1 MKRKWQL
8 FAAFLA
14 VFATLVLFAAC
25 SSGEPGGGG
34 DTDSETKTFEG
45 IVLESKEF
53 SYDGEV
59 HFLQLTGTVPQGAK
73 VEWEGNGESLP
84 GVYNVSATVSMQGY
98 ETLSLKATLT
108 ITALVFDESITLEDI
123 EVEAGEPYEVSLAHA
138 DKLPAS
144 AQVAVEYLSKDTG
157 AVLTEKPETG
167 GEYTVRVTVTAQGY
181 ESKTYT
187 ASLTIIRPEIE
198 SIALDGLTY
207 GGNLPIGAVCELTVS
222 QLPQGSEP
230 GTFVFESSDERILTV
245 SPEGIVTGVSAGTAK
260 VIVRAQG
267 YTDVTDEVTFT
278 VFDDSDKQTE
288 NYDHVYKVGEDAL
301 GRPCITGHID
311 TYVITGNLELTV
323 THEAEELPEGGS
335 GGALKIAQ
343 LQPGTSDDG
352 YTAVV
357 IGFGGQLKN
366 ARYGISFD
374 AKILTGDHI
383 FAIQL
388 FVGDTPIQT
397 QNGAEGRNVLYFD
410 GVETQGFS
418 VRIAN
423 NIEESYAVT
432 IDNIHIFEAPSMAE
446 DFENAVK
453 IGGEVR
459 GNIPVVWGGEQN
471 TSVELSLT
479 ENTDELPADG
489 AGTAL
494 KAVKTGEAVYS
505 YVEFRFAGGLAAG
518 RYAIAFDA
526 KLLSGTHIWA
536 VNAYHDLAPAGVQL
550 DEGQGKEGRNIFYF
564 TLESAV
570 KSIAIRIA
578 SNTAEYAAVFD
589 NVRIFAADPLAED
602 FENAVKIGGEVWG
615 NIPVGWGGE
624 QNTSVELS
632 LTESAEELPVGGEG
646 TALKAVKTGNAG
658 YSYIVLNFASGLAA
672 GSYKLEFDAKLLSGS
687 HIWAIQFYADGV
699 DAVLQERTGDE
710 GHNSFEYTFDAPVNA
725 FYIRIASNTAEYEI
739 VLDNVRFVAAEA

>member
-123 EVEAGEPYEVSLAHA
+123 EVEVGEPYEVSLAHA

-230 GTFVFESSDERILTV
+230 GTFVFESSDEQILTV

-335 GGALKIAQ
+335 GSALKIAQ
-343 LQPGTSDDG
+343 PQPGTSADG

-374 AKILTGDHI
+374 AKILTGNHI

-388 FVGDTPIQT
+388 FVGDAEIQT
-397 QNGAEGRNVLYFD
+397 QNGAEGRNVLYFN
-410 GVETQGFS
+410 GEETTQGFS

-423 NIEESYAVT
+423 NVKDPYVVT

-453 IGGEVR
+453 IGDNVK
-459 GNIPVVWGGEQN
+459 GNIPVGWGEPN

-479 ENTDELPADG
+479 ENTGELPADG

-505 YVEFRFAGGLAAG
+505 YVVFRFDGGLAAG

-526 KLLSGTHIWA
+526 RLLSGTHIWA
-536 VNAYHDLAPAGVQL
+536 VYAYHDLAPGGIQL
-550 DEGQGKEGRNIFYF
+550 DAGQGKEGRNIFYF

-570 KSIAIRIA
+570 NSIDIRIA

-602 FENAVKIGGEVWG
+602 FENASEIGDTVQG
-615 NIPVGWGGE
+615 NIITGWGDPGAGI
-624 QNTSVELS
+624 VLS
-632 LTESAEELPVGGEG
+632 LTDDAAELPDGGEG
-646 TALKAVKTGNAG
+646 TALKAVKTGNEG
-658 YSYIVLNFASGLAA
+658 YSYIVVNFASGLEA
-672 GSYKLEFDAKLLSGS
+672 GSYQLEFDAKLLSGT
-687 HIWAIQFYADGV
+687 HIWAIQFFADGV
-699 DAVLQERTGDE
+699 QAVLQDKTGKE
-710 GHNSFEYTFDAPVNA
+710 GHNSFVYTFEEPVNV
-725 FYIRIASNTAEYEI
+725 FYIRIASNTAEYSVI
-739 VLDNVRFVAAEA
+739 LDNIRLSAVNPQ

>member
-260 VIVRAQG
+260 VIVQAQG

-335 GGALKIAQ
+335 GSALKITQ
-343 LQPGTSDDG
+343 PQPGTSDGG

-374 AKILTGDHI
+374 AKILTGNHI

-388 FVGDTPIQT
+388 FVGDALIQE
-397 QNGAEGRNVLYFD
+397 QYGAVGRNVLYFNR
-410 GVETQGFS
+410 VEATQGFS

-423 NIEESYAVT
+423 NVKDPYVVT

-453 IGGEVR
+453 IGDNVQ
-459 GNIPVVWGGEQN
+459 GNIPVGWGEPN

-479 ENTDELPADG
+479 ESAEDLPADG

-505 YVEFRFAGGLAAG
+505 YVVFRFDGGLAAG

-526 KLLSGTHIWA
+526 RLLSGTHIWA
-536 VNAYHDLAPAGVQL
+536 VYAYHDLAPDGIQL
-550 DEGQGKEGRNIFYF
+550 DAGQGKEGRNIFYF

-570 KSIAIRIA
+570 NSIAIRIA

-602 FENAVKIGGEVWG
+602 FENASEIGDTVQG
-615 NIPVGWGGE
+615 NIITGWGDPGAE
-624 QNTSVELS
+624 IVLS
-632 LTESAEELPVGGEG
+632 LTDDAAELPDGGEG
-646 TALKAVKTGNAG
+646 TALKAVKTGNEG
-658 YSYIVLNFASGLAA
+658 YSYIVVNFASGLEA
-672 GSYKLEFDAKLLSGS
+672 GSYQLEFDAKLLSGT
-687 HIWAIQFYADGV
+687 HIWAIQFFADGV
-699 DAVLQERTGDE
+699 QASSQDKMGAE
-710 GHNSFEYTFDAPVNA
+710 GHNSFVYTFEEPVNA

>member
-25 SSGEPGGGG
+25 SNGEPGGGG

-343 LQPGTSDDG
+343 PQPGTSADG

-374 AKILTGDHI
+374 AKILTGNHI

-388 FVGDTPIQT
+388 FVGDAEIQT
-397 QNGAEGRNVLYFD
+397 QNGAEGRNVLYFN
-410 GVETQGFS
+410 GVETTQGFS

-423 NIEESYAVT
+423 NVKDPYVVT
-432 IDNIHIFEAPSMAE
+432 IDNIHVFEAPSMAE

-453 IGGEVR
+453 IGDNVK
-459 GNIPVVWGGEQN
+459 GNIPVGWGEPN

-479 ENTDELPADG
+479 ENTGELPADG

-505 YVEFRFAGGLAAG
+505 YVVFRFDGGLAAG

-526 KLLSGTHIWA
+526 RLLSGTHIWA
-536 VNAYHDLAPAGVQL
+536 VYAYHDLAPGGIQL
-550 DEGQGKEGRNIFYF
+550 DAGQGKEGRNIFYF

-570 KSIAIRIA
+570 NSIDIRIA

-602 FENAVKIGGEVWG
+602 FENASEIGDTVQG
-615 NIPVGWGGE
+615 NIITGWGDPGAGI
-624 QNTSVELS
+624 VLS
-632 LTESAEELPVGGEG
+632 LTDDAAELPDGGEG
-646 TALKAVKTGNAG
+646 TALKAVKTGNEG
-658 YSYIVLNFASGLAA
+658 YSYIVVNFASGLEA
-672 GSYKLEFDAKLLSGS
+672 GSYQLEFDAKLLSGT
-687 HIWAIQFYADGV
+687 HIWAIQFFADGV
-699 DAVLQERTGDE
+699 QAVLQDKTGEE
-710 GHNSFEYTFDAPVNA
+710 GHNSFVYTFEEPVNV
-725 FYIRIASNTAEYEI
+725 FYIRIASNTAEYSVI
-739 VLDNVRFVAAEA
+739 LDNIRLSAVNPQ

>member
-14 VFATLVLFAAC
+14 VLTTLVLFAAC

-123 EVEAGEPYEVSLAHA
+123 EVEVGEPYEVSLAHA

-230 GTFVFESSDERILTV
+230 GTFVFESSDEQILTV

-323 THEAEELPEGGS
+323 THEVEELPEGGS

-343 LQPGTSDDG
+343 PQPGTSADG

-374 AKILTGDHI
+374 AKILTGNHI

-388 FVGDTPIQT
+388 FVGDAEIQT
-397 QNGAEGRNVLYFD
+397 QNGAEGRNVLYFN
-410 GVETQGFS
+410 GVETTQGFS

-423 NIEESYAVT
+423 NVKDPYVVT
-432 IDNIHIFEAPSMAE
+432 IDNIHVFEAPSMAE

-453 IGGEVR
+453 IGDNVK
-459 GNIPVVWGGEQN
+459 GNIPVGWGEPN

-479 ENTDELPADG
+479 ENTGELPADG

-505 YVEFRFAGGLAAG
+505 YVVFRFDGGLAAG

-526 KLLSGTHIWA
+526 RLLSGTHIWA
-536 VNAYHDLAPAGVQL
+536 VYAYHDLAPGGIQL
-550 DEGQGKEGRNIFYF
+550 DAGQGKEGRNIFYF

-570 KSIAIRIA
+570 NSIDIRIA

-602 FENAVKIGGEVWG
+602 FENASEIGDTVQG
-615 NIPVGWGGE
+615 NIITGWGDPGAGI
-624 QNTSVELS
+624 VLS
-632 LTESAEELPVGGEG
+632 LTDDAAELPDGGEG
-646 TALKAVKTGNAG
+646 TALKAVKTGNEG
-658 YSYIVLNFASGLAA
+658 YSYIVVNFASGLEA
-672 GSYKLEFDAKLLSGS
+672 GSYQLEFDAKLLSGT
-687 HIWAIQFYADGV
+687 HIWAIQFFADGV
-699 DAVLQERTGDE
+699 QADLQETGEE
-710 GHNSFEYTFDAPVNA
+710 GHNSFVYTFEEPVNV
-725 FYIRIASNTAEYEI
+725 FYIRIASNTAEYSVI
-739 VLDNVRFVAAEA
+739 LDNIRLSAVNPQ

>member
-14 VFATLVLFAAC
+14 VFATLALFAAC
-25 SSGEPGGGG
+25 SGG
-34 DTDSETKTFEG
+34 DSGGEGNTESETKTFEG

-84 GVYNVSATVSMQGY
+84 GVYNVSATVSMEGY

-108 ITALVFDESITLEDI
+108 ITALVFDDSITLEDI
-123 EVEAGEPYEVSLAHA
+123 EVEVGEPYEVSLANA

-157 AVLTEKPETG
+157 AVLTEEPETG

-187 ASLTIIRPEIE
+187 ASLTIIRPGIE
-198 SIALDGLTY
+198 SIALGGLTY

-245 SPEGIVTGVSAGTAK
+245 SSEGIVTGVSAGTAK
-260 VIVRAQG
+260 VTVQAQG

-288 NYDHVYKVGEDAL
+288 NYDHVYKVGEDAH

-323 THEAEELPEGGS
+323 TDNAEELPEGGS
-335 GGALKIAQ
+335 GSALKIAQ
-343 LQPGTSDDG
+343 PQPGTSGDG

-388 FVGDTPIQT
+388 FVGDTEIQT
-397 QNGAEGRNVLYFD
+397 QYGAVGRNVLYFN
-410 GVETQGFS
+410 GEETTQGFAF
-418 VRIAN
+418 RIAN
-423 NIEESYAVT
+423 NIKEPYAVT
-432 IDNIHIFEAPSMAE
+432 IDNIHVFEAPSMAE

-459 GNIPVVWGGEQN
+459 GNIPVGCWGGPGAGI
-471 TSVELSLT
+471 VLSLT
-479 ENTDELPADG
+479 DD
-489 AGTAL
+489 
-494 KAVKTGEAVYS
+494 
-505 YVEFRFAGGLAAG
+505 
-518 RYAIAFDA
+518 
-526 KLLSGTHIWA
+526 
-536 VNAYHDLAPAGVQL
+536 
-550 DEGQGKEGRNIFYF
+550 
-564 TLESAV
+564 
-570 KSIAIRIA
+570 
-578 SNTAEYAAVFD
+578 
-589 NVRIFAADPLAED
+589 AAD
-602 FENAVKIGGEVWG
+602 
-615 NIPVGWGGE
+615 
-624 QNTSVELS
+624 
-632 LTESAEELPVGGEG
+632 LPVGGEG
-646 TALKAVKTGNAG
+646 TALKAVKTGNEG
-658 YSYIVLNFASGLAA
+658 YSYIVLNFASGLEA
-672 GSYKLEFDAKLLSGS
+672 GSYTLEFDAKLLSGE
-687 HIWAIQFYADGV
+687 HIWVIQLYGNDG
-699 DAVLQERTGDE
+699 TGDKSLGE
-710 GHNSFEYTFDAPVNA
+710 QKGKAGHNELRFTINQTVSSFF
-725 FYIRIASNTAEYEI
+725 IRIASITAEYEI

>member
-14 VFATLVLFAAC
+14 VFATFALFAAC
-25 SSGEPGGGG
+25 SGG
-34 DTDSETKTFEG
+34 DSGGEGNTESETKTFEG

-84 GVYNVSATVSMQGY
+84 GVYNVSVTVSMEGY

-108 ITALVFDESITLEDI
+108 ITALVFDDSITLEDI
-123 EVEAGEPYEVSLAHA
+123 EVEVGEPYEVSLAHA

-187 ASLTIIRPEIE
+187 ASLTIIRPGIE
-198 SIALDGLTY
+198 SIALGGLTY

-230 GTFVFESSDERILTV
+230 GTFIFESSDERILTV
-245 SPEGIVTGVSAGTAK
+245 SSEGIVTGVSAGTAK
-260 VIVRAQG
+260 VTVQAQG

-323 THEAEELPEGGS
+323 TDNAEELPEGGS
-335 GGALKIAQ
+335 GSALKIAQ
-343 LQPGTSDDG
+343 PQPGTSADG

-357 IGFGGQLKN
+357 IGFGGQQKN

-374 AKILTGDHI
+374 AKILTGNHI

-388 FVGDTPIQT
+388 FVGDTLIQA
-397 QNGAEGRNVLYFD
+397 QDGAEGRNVLYFN
-410 GVETQGFS
+410 GVEPTQGFTF
-418 VRIAN
+418 RIAN
-423 NIEESYAVT
+423 NIKEPYAVT
-432 IDNIHIFEAPSMAE
+432 IDNIHVFEAPSMAE

-459 GNIPVVWGGEQN
+459 GNIPVGWGEPN

-479 ENTDELPADG
+479 ESAEELPADG

-505 YVEFRFAGGLAAG
+505 YVVFRFDGGLAAG

-536 VNAYHDLAPAGVQL
+536 VYAYHDLAPGGVQL
-550 DEGQGKEGRNIFYF
+550 DAGQGKAGRNIFYF

-570 KSIAIRIA
+570 NSIDIRIA

-602 FENAVKIGGEVWG
+602 FENASKIGETVQG
-615 NIPVGWGGE
+615 NIITGWGAPGAGI
-624 QNTSVELS
+624 VLS
-632 LTESAEELPVGGEG
+632 LTDDAAELPVGGEG
-646 TALKAVKTGNAG
+646 TALKAVKTGNEG

-672 GSYKLEFDAKLLSGS
+672 GSYKLEFDAKLLSGM
-687 HIWAIQFYADGV
+687 HIWAIQLFADDV
-699 DAVLQERTGDE
+699 QAISQDKTGAE
-710 GHNSFEYTFDAPVNA
+710 GHNSFVYTFDAPVKA

>member
-14 VFATLVLFAAC
+14 VFATLALFAAC
-25 SSGEPGGGG
+25 SGG
-34 DTDSETKTFEG
+34 DSGGEGNTESETKTFEG

-123 EVEAGEPYEVSLAHA
+123 EVEVGEPYEVSLAHA
-138 DKLPAS
+138 DKLPDS

-187 ASLTIIRPEIE
+187 ASLTIIRPGIE
-198 SIALDGLTY
+198 SIALGGLTY

-230 GTFVFESSDERILTV
+230 GTFIFESSDERILTV
-245 SPEGIVTGVSAGTAK
+245 SSEGIVTGVSAGTAK
-260 VIVRAQG
+260 VTVQAQG

-301 GRPCITGHID
+301 GRPCITGHIE

-323 THEAEELPEGGS
+323 TDDAKELPEGGS
-335 GGALKIAQ
+335 GSALKIAQ
-343 LQPGTSDDG
+343 PQPGTSADG

-357 IGFGGQLKN
+357 IGFGGQQKN

-374 AKILTGDHI
+374 AKILTGNHI

-388 FVGDTPIQT
+388 FVGDTEIQT
-397 QNGAEGRNVLYFD
+397 QHGAEGRNVLYFN
-410 GVETQGFS
+410 GVEPTQGFTF
-418 VRIAN
+418 RIAN
-423 NIEESYAVT
+423 NIKEPYAVT
-432 IDNIHIFEAPSMAE
+432 IDNIHVFEAPSMAE

-453 IGGEVR
+453 IGGEVQ
-459 GNIPVVWGGEQN
+459 GNIPVGWGEPN

-479 ENTDELPADG
+479 ESAEELPADG

-505 YVEFRFAGGLAAG
+505 YVDFRFAGGLEAG

-536 VNAYHDLAPAGVQL
+536 VYAYHDLAPGGVQL
-550 DEGQGKEGRNIFYF
+550 DAGQGKEGRNIFYF

-570 KSIAIRIA
+570 NSIDIRIA
-578 SNTAEYAAVFD
+578 SNTAEYTAVFD

-602 FENAVKIGGEVWG
+602 FENASKIGETVQG
-615 NIPVGWGGE
+615 NIITGWGDPGAGI
-624 QNTSVELS
+624 VLS
-632 LTESAEELPVGGEG
+632 LTDDAAELPVGGEG
-646 TALKAVKTGNAG
+646 TALKAVKTGNEG

-672 GSYKLEFDAKLLSGS
+672 GSYKLEFDAKLLSGT
-687 HIWAIQFYADGV
+687 HIWAIQLFADDV
-699 DAVLQERTGDE
+699 QAISPDKTGAE
-710 GHNSFEYTFDAPVNA
+710 GHNSFVYTFDAPVNA

-739 VLDNVRFVAAEA
+739 VLDNVRFVASEL